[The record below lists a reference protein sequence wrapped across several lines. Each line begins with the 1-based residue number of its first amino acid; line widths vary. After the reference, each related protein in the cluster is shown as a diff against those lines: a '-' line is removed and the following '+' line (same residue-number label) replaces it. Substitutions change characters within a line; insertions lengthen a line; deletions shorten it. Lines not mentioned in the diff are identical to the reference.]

1 MNQFLKDVL
10 IQQMIIKCQKFMQMK
25 LKKALESIYDLGYQ
39 EGDSDGYRLGYLEG
53 KGGFP
58 DRHKIYVTGYI

>member
-1 MNQFLKDVL
+1 
-10 IQQMIIKCQKFMQMK
+10 MIIKCQKFMQMK